1 YYPNI
6 FKEAL
11 TIILYKLEK
20 SNYNYPK
27 LYYPITLLNT
37 IDKVIEVVITTY
49 LSYTIEIFLL
59 L

>member
-6 FKEAL
+6 FKEVL

-27 LYYPITLLNT
+27 LYRPINLLNT
-37 IDKVIEVVITTY
+37 IGKVIEVVITTR
-49 LSYTIEIFLL
+49 LSYAIETFLL